1 MKKSF
6 LLFLGCI
13 LSTSAYSSTIYDK
26 DNLTIDLDGKL
37 AGYAVYN
44 SIKSDNAN
52 KFDIA
57 GYGEINLNPEFQI
70 NNDNKVGAYI
80 TLETHPDDKNDS
92 FYEETYVYSE
102 GNYGRF
108 EIGRAKNISRKIHIT
123 TPDVGILDIDDSEGL
138 DYIIAPD
145 DFIYINSTAINTDEK
160 SNKIN
165 YISPS
170 FYGFQFAGS
179 YIPGAD
185 EENGDNTLKYSKY
198 KRGFTTSIKYSYVD
212 NINFAL
218 TLGYG
223 RFDETNLE
231 ISKAKKRDEYSVGAK
246 YYVRGLQF
254 TASYKN
260 IKETDIATTL
270 LTQTSQN
277 GYAFNYGIAYEI
289 GPFAISLSNHQSNVD
304 GLVAVNGKDRL
315 YLSLLSTKYSLTD
328 GVDFSVSMGRIAYNP
343 ENNPYS
349 VGILMATGFV
359 MNF

>member
-13 LSTSAYSSTIYDK
+13 MSVSAHSATIYDK

-44 SIKSDNAN
+44 SINVDNAN

-57 GYGEINLNPEFQI
+57 GYGEVNINPEFQI
-70 NNDNKVGAYI
+70 SNDNKVGAYI
-80 TLETHPDDKNDS
+80 SLETYPDDKDDS
-92 FYEETYVYSE
+92 LYNEIYVYSE

-123 TPDVGILDIDDSEGL
+123 TPDVGILNIDNSEGL
-138 DYIIAPD
+138 DYLITPD
-145 DFIYINSTAINTDEK
+145 DFVYINSTAINIDEE

-185 EENGDNTLKYSKY
+185 NEDGDNTLRYSKY
-198 KRGFTTSIKYSYVD
+198 KRGFTTSVKYSYVD
-212 NINFAL
+212 NVNFAL
-218 TLGYG
+218 TLGFG
-223 RFDETNLE
+223 RFDETNLG
-231 ISKAKKRDEYSVGAK
+231 ISKAKIRDEYSIGAK
-246 YYVRGLQF
+246 YYVRGFQF

-260 IKETDIATTL
+260 IKEHDITHASL
-270 LTQTSQN
+270 LSQK

-289 GPFAISLSNHQSNVD
+289 GPFALSISNHQSNVD
-304 GLVAVNGKDRL
+304 GLINVDGKDKL
-315 YLSLLSTKYSLTD
+315 DLSLLSTKYSLTD
-328 GVDFSVSMGRIAYNP
+328 GADFSVSVGRIAYNP
-343 ENNPYS
+343 ENKPYS
-349 VGILMATGFV
+349 VGVLMATGFV
-359 MNF
+359 INF